1 MHSTKIAHATEKKVL
16 DFLVKTFE
24 PNGPLYRSDMEAYA
38 TLAKF
43 LSNDGEVA
51 EAAAQL
57 AGRLG
62 GLLVNMSQHCPDGVS
77 DPFLEA
83 LRTLGD
89 FYGFNPTHCYTL
101 NNQVPTEAFHWV
113 VSQKSL
119 FNDAFTRPHGEYT
132 HSLQWLLMAFRF
144 GSSLPIADLYARSVA
159 YTPKAGKQFTG
170 YKGQPSAEQIYL
182 WNFLVDCFEGSDED
196 FRTNIRCDTYRCPQY
211 FTKNLVELSPES
223 WLGRFLIMLRNLGNK
238 GGEPA
243 PSPRYDKP
251 RPQKGNISY
260 TPQEI
265 QENLDKRR
273 WETTG
278 HTNVYRVVPPRIP
291 VH

>member
-1 MHSTKIAHATEKKVL
+1 MHSTKIAHAPEKDVL

-24 PNGPLYRSDMEAYA
+24 PDGPLYRSDMEAYA

-51 EAAAQL
+51 EAAAQM

-62 GLLVNMSQHCPDGVS
+62 GLLLNMSQHCPDGVS

-101 NNQVPTEAFHWV
+101 NNQVSTEAFHWV

-132 HSLQWLLMAFRF
+132 HAVQWLLMAFRF
-144 GSSLPIADLYARSVA
+144 GSLLPNCGLVRSLRRLHRQGGKTVYWLQGSTNCGPNPPMEFSGGLLRRAGRRFHDQHQMQDVSLSAVRHPKFSCTLARILVRED
-159 YTPKAGKQFTG
+159 PNKVEKPWKQGWRICT
-170 YKGQPSAEQIYL
+170 I
-182 WNFLVDCFEGSDED
+182 
-196 FRTNIRCDTYRCPQY
+196 
-211 FTKNLVELSPES
+211 
-223 WLGRFLIMLRNLGNK
+223 
-238 GGEPA
+238 
-243 PSPRYDKP
+243 
-251 RPQKGNISY
+251 
-260 TPQEI
+260 
-265 QENLDKRR
+265 
-273 WETTG
+273 
-278 HTNVYRVVPPRIP
+278 PPL
-291 VH
+291 

>member
-1 MHSTKIAHATEKKVL
+1 MHSTKIAHATEMKVL

-101 NNQVPTEAFHWV
+101 NNQVTTEAFHWV

-159 YTPKAGKQFTG
+159 YTPKEGKQFTG
-170 YKGQPSAEQIYL
+170 YKGAPIAERIYL

-196 FRTNIRCDTYRCPQY
+196 FMTNIRCDTYRCPQY
-211 FTKNLVELSPES
+211 FTNNLVELSPES
-223 WLGRFLIMLRNLGNK
+223 WLGRFLIRLRNLGNK
-238 GGEPA
+238 GGERA

-260 TPQEI
+260 TPLEI
-265 QENLDKRR
+265 KENLANRL
-273 WETTG
+273 WEPTR
-278 HTNVYRVVPPRIP
+278 HPNVYRVVPPRIL

>member
-1 MHSTKIAHATEKKVL
+1 MHSTKIAHATEKEVL

-24 PNGPLYRSDMEAYA
+24 PDGPLYRSDMEAYA

-62 GLLVNMSQHCPDGVS
+62 GLLLNLSQHCPDGVS
-77 DPFLEA
+77 DPFLEV

-101 NNQVPTEAFHWV
+101 DNQVTTEAFHWV

-119 FNDAFTRPHGEYT
+119 FHDAFTRPHGEYT
-132 HSLQWLLMAFRF
+132 HAVQWLLMAFRF
-144 GSSLPIADLYARSVA
+144 GSLLPIADLYARSVA
-159 YTPKAGKQFTG
+159 YISKAGKQFTG
-170 YKGQPSAEQIYL
+170 RNGEPIADRIYL
-182 WNFLVDCFEGSDED
+182 WNFLVDCFEGPDEN
-196 FRTNIRCDTYRCPQY
+196 FMTNIRCETYRCPQY
-211 FTKNLVELSPES
+211 LTNNLVELSPES
-223 WLGRFLIMLRNLGNK
+223 WLGRILIRLRLLGNK

-243 PSPRYDKP
+243 PSPRYA
-251 RPQKGNISY
+251 REGRQKGRIFY
-260 TPQEI
+260 TPLEI
-265 QENLDKRR
+265 KENLDSGL
-273 WETTG
+273 WERTR
-278 HTNVYRVVPPRIP
+278 HPNVYRVVPPRIL